1 MESSRC
7 SSSSSRALS
16 SSMTFGTT
24 KRRKSSTV
32 YVLGWL
38 RPGLVQ
44 LQEDWLAGAVGRHGQ
59 GGNSIHTKKIL

>member
-16 SSMTFGTT
+16 SNMTFDTT
-24 KRRKSSTV
+24 KRRKSGTL

-44 LQEDWLAGAVGRHGQ
+44 LQEDGLAGAVGRHGQ
-59 GGNSIHTKKIL
+59 RGNSIHTKNIL